1 MPEEHTIF
9 VRAQALVPEEQ
20 QDTLD
25 QWAAQP
31 HIRRVLHGINESIL
45 MHHEILETTHLDIE
59 FRYIAPEITK
69 QDLQNVLDYL
79 VLKGYTITPVAL
91 YDLIGDERRAV
102 IGIRLSWSIGYTIN
116 TIEGGNEDDQS

>member
-20 QDTLD
+20 QDTLEE
-25 QWAAQP
+25 WAAQP
-31 HIRRVLHGINESIL
+31 HIRRVLHGINESIKT
-45 MHHEILETTHLDIE
+45 HHEILESTHLDID
-59 FRYIAPEITK
+59 FRYIAPDISK

-91 YDLIGDERRAV
+91 RDLIGDEYHTV
-102 IGIRLSWSIGYTIN
+102 IGVRLSWPIGYTIK